1 MKSFKKYL
9 TELTKQES
17 ESLFSLSGG
26 YAAADVKLA
35 YKKMSMLH
43 HPDKGGD
50 VEMMK
55 KVNAAWKTLKGN
67 TKSGGTDTYN
77 AEEQRAKWVA
87 KAKFVAADIS
97 GKFDVQAFKDYF
109 KLHLGQEFNATVKV
123 IDGMRK
129 GTSPYGS
136 PSHAGISARFE
147 TADGK
152 MAFEFDALAYL
163 FGRDSTAG
171 LSNSETISYTIQ
183 VTAFGY
189 ANRKKQKMAQRDW
202 DQKNDHILLSDP
214 KKSFPL
220 AKMKKI
226 ASGASGKMKRA
237 DFKLAIQKELKG
249 EDWNT
254 DSFLI
259 PVKDGYL
266 RIRRNVIMRE
276 PFWTLYDLGV
286 RRGSYAFDSEYI
298 TMYSQKEN
306 EATLDLLLS
315 FRKKTMKQVE
325 SIITKM
331 KKEAR
336 K

>member
-1 MKSFKKYL
+1 
-9 TELTKQES
+9 
-17 ESLFSLSGG
+17 
-26 YAAADVKLA
+26 
-35 YKKMSMLH
+35 
-43 HPDKGGD
+43 
-50 VEMMK
+50 
-55 KVNAAWKTLKGN
+55 
-67 TKSGGTDTYN
+67 
-77 AEEQRAKWVA
+77 
-87 KAKFVAADIS
+87 
-97 GKFDVQAFKDYF
+97 
-109 KLHLGQEFNATVKV
+109 
-123 IDGMRK
+123 
-129 GTSPYGS
+129 
-136 PSHAGISARFE
+136 
-147 TADGK
+147 
-152 MAFEFDALAYL
+152 
-163 FGRDSTAG
+163 
-171 LSNSETISYTIQ
+171 
-183 VTAFGY
+183 
-189 ANRKKQKMAQRDW
+189 MAQRDW

>member
-1 MKSFKKYL
+1 M
-9 TELTKQES
+9 
-17 ESLFSLSGG
+17 
-26 YAAADVKLA
+26 
-35 YKKMSMLH
+35 
-43 HPDKGGD
+43 
-50 VEMMK
+50 
-55 KVNAAWKTLKGN
+55 
-67 TKSGGTDTYN
+67 
-77 AEEQRAKWVA
+77 A
-87 KAKFVAADIS
+87 KAQFVAADIS
-97 GKFDVQAFKDYF
+97 GKFNVQAFKDYF

-298 TMYSQKEN
+298 TIVI
-306 EATLDLLLS
+306 L
-315 FRKKTMKQVE
+315 KKK
-325 SIITKM
+325 
-331 KKEAR
+331 
-336 K
+336 

>member
-9 TELTKQES
+9 LELTKQES
-17 ESLFSLSGG
+17 ESLFGLAGG
-26 YAAADVKLA
+26 YTPTEVKTA

-50 VEMMK
+50 LEMMK
-55 KVNAAWKTLKGN
+55 KVNAAWKALKGE
-67 TKSGGTDTYN
+67 TKGGTDTYN
-77 AEEQRAKWVA
+77 AEEIKAKWKA
-87 KAKFVAADIS
+87 KAKYIAADIS

-109 KLHLGQEFNATVKV
+109 KLHLGQDFNANVKV
-123 IDGMRK
+123 IDGAND
-129 GTSPYGS
+129 YS
-136 PSHAGISARFE
+136 PSHAGIQVRFE

-152 MAFEFDALAYL
+152 IAFEFDALAYL
-163 FGRDSTAG
+163 FGRKEKGG

-254 DSFLI
+254 DSYLI

-266 RIRRNVIMRE
+266 RIFRTVMMRV
-276 PFWTLYDLGV
+276 PYWTLNDLGV
-286 RRGSYAFDSEYI
+286 RRGNYAFDSEFHQLH
-298 TMYSQKEN
+298 SVPES
-306 EATLDLLLS
+306 EETLDLLLS
-315 FRKKTMKQVE
+315 FSKKTMKQVDG
-325 SIITKM
+325 IITKM

>member
-17 ESLFSLSGG
+17 ESLFGLAGG
-26 YAAADVKLA
+26 YTPTEVKTA

-55 KVNAAWKTLKGN
+55 KVNAAWKTLKGE
-67 TKSGGTDTYN
+67 TKGGTDTYN
-77 AEEQRAKWVA
+77 AAENKARWQA
-87 KAKFVAADIS
+87 KAIAIAADIS

-109 KLHLGQEFNATVKV
+109 KLHLGHDFNATVKV
-123 IDGMRK
+123 IDGV
-129 GTSPYGS
+129 GDYS
-136 PSHAGISARFE
+136 PSHAGISVRFE

-152 MAFEFDALAYL
+152 IAFDFDALAYL
-163 FGRDSTAG
+163 FGRQEKGG

-226 ASGASGKMKRA
+226 ASGVSGKMKRA
-237 DFKLAIQKELKG
+237 DFKLAIEKELKG
-249 EDWNT
+249 ENWNT
-254 DSFLI
+254 DTYLI
-259 PVKDGYL
+259 PVKDGFL
-266 RIRRNVIMRE
+266 RIFRTIMMRV
-276 PFWTLYDLGV
+276 PFWSLNDLGV
-286 RRGSYAFDSEYI
+286 RRGKYAFDSEFFQLH
-298 TMYSQKEN
+298 SVPES
-306 EATLDLLLS
+306 EETLDLLLS
-315 FRKKTMKQVE
+315 FRKKTMKQVDA
-325 SIITKM
+325 IITKM

-336 K
+336 DARK